1 MPTPRKLTLL
11 AAIVG
16 PLVLIT
22 LAVLAITGI
31 VSVTAALVLGALA
44 TVLAVQLLMILTV
57 RRLDGKALR
66 IDARVKR
73 HEAETATV
81 KTVAERLD
89 RRLDEIT
96 ALIEKHENRRDEDLQ
111 AILVSLGEDRLAFAP
126 GRRQIEETVRDLLSH
141 PAGTTRGQA
150 EHAPAVHGRAAHGPV
165 PSREGTGRV
174 LSEREA

>member
-16 PLVLIT
+16 LPTLIA
-22 LAVLAITGI
+22 LALLASIGI
-31 VSVTAALVLGALA
+31 VSVTGAVVLGGLA
-44 TVLAVQLLMILTV
+44 TVLAVQFLMIATV
-57 RRLDGKALR
+57 RRVDGKALR

-73 HEAETATV
+73 HEAEMATV

-96 ALIEKHENRRDEDLQ
+96 ALLGEQESRRDEDLR

-126 GRRQIEETVRDLLSH
+126 GRRQIEETVRDLLAH
-141 PAGTTRGQA
+141 PAAA
-150 EHAPAVHGRAAHGPV
+150 ETARR
-165 PSREGTGRV
+165 PS
-174 LSEREA
+174 EAGA